1 MFELKRFRKVK
12 KISQQRL
19 AEQLGVQQAYLSA
32 VERGLRPFPERH
44 IKQLKEMY
52 GDAEVSKYEKEDPV
66 EELLSK
72 RKNST
77 NEIMDVVKE
86 YQARLDKKDE
96 QIDSLIQLLQKEIKD
111 IKSDIKKAEDG
122 NAANQRDSAT
132 NRS

>member
-1 MFELKRFRKVK
+1 M
-12 KISQQRL
+12 
-19 AEQLGVQQAYLSA
+19 
-32 VERGLRPFPERH
+32 
-44 IKQLKEMY
+44 KEMY